1 MFTNQVF
8 LSTWTHLMEIIDAW
22 YQTDADSRG
31 KYPIEGNVPL
41 LGVQDIRVF
50 EPVKSDPKAMKELR
64 DHRMRLA
71 LARCS
76 SPQVTSQISSHFAD
90 CYWFQSEEQLAPSPS
105 TPSVNLFFFATS

>member
-50 EPVKSDPKAMKELR
+50 ENLVKVWSENVPVKSDPKAMKELR

-90 CYWFQSEEQLAPSPS
+90 CFDTKSG
-105 TPSVNLFFFATS
+105 TSLVPK

>member
-41 LGVQDIRVF
+41 LGVQDIRV
-50 EPVKSDPKAMKELR
+50 L
-64 DHRMRLA
+64 
-71 LARCS
+71 
-76 SPQVTSQISSHFAD
+76 IIG
-90 CYWFQSEEQLAPSPS
+90 
-105 TPSVNLFFFATS
+105 